1 MWGFSHLHPSLTSML
16 TSAVS
21 TLLCSMV
28 FCSFLSFLF
37 RESEIIRKAGQNAL
51 RGAESLTFGCVS
63 HPVIPVH
70 FWAPGTFFRIRPPG
84 REHGRAGIPHAET
97 TGPLCLTEGQPG
109 GAGKS
114 IFNFK
119 VFTWLPF
126 SSNFIK

>member
-16 TSAVS
+16 TQLFPLFCAAWSSA
-21 TLLCSMV
+21 
-28 FCSFLSFLF
+28 LSFLF
-37 RESEIIRKAGQNAL
+37 RESEITRKARQNAL

-70 FWAPGTFFRIRPPG
+70 FWAPGTFFRIGPPG
-84 REHGRAGIPHAET
+84 REHGRAGIPHAQT